1 MADSRR
7 WTTAAMAEI
16 RPSEASG
23 IPDVPQKLD
32 SVDHFAVL
40 LDEAADVGIRQ
51 EIEHRFG
58 GPAELDALRRDDD
71 RPVDRIGCANI

>member
-1 MADSRR
+1 
-7 WTTAAMAEI
+7 MAEI

-32 SVDHFAVL
+32 GVDHFTVL
-40 LDEAADVGIRQ
+40 LDEATDVGIRQ